1 MSAAKNLNVLVV
13 EDDDFQRL
21 ALVQMMLALG
31 ANEVLEAEDGE
42 QALALIRNSAR
53 VNLIL
58 CDLDMP
64 GMDGIEFMRHLGQ
77 ARSNAAVIINSAKGQ
92 SLMDSVVKMARG
104 YGVRFLGVIAKPTS
118 QAKIASLL
126 TNYEPPK
133 LPANHFPV
141 AEIEFS
147 LDEILSGIVN
157 KQIFP
162 FFQPKID
169 FETNLIIGA
178 EALAR
183 WDHPVH
189 GLIYPKVF
197 IKSLESNNEI
207 DGLTMLM
214 LEKSAIACQ
223 QWRKQGMD
231 LTVAVNISLVSLADV
246 RLADYVTNLVRGAGL
261 DPQYMVLEITESA
274 VMANMNSVLENVM
287 RLRMRG
293 FGLSIDDYGTGFSSL
308 QRLGQIPFTELKI
321 DQSFVSGCST
331 NPSVQTILESSIDMA
346 HRLNLKCVAEGVES
360 QADWDFLKSLHC
372 DVAQGYFIA
381 NPMDEA
387 LFLSYLATNYSAQS
401 ASCIAKNTPE
411 AADR

>member
-1 MSAAKNLNVLVV
+1 MPAAKSLNVLVV

-31 ANEVLEAEDGE
+31 ANEVLEAEDGG
-42 QALALIRNSAR
+42 QALALIRDSAG
-53 VNLIL
+53 VDLIL

-77 ARSNAAVIINSAKGQ
+77 VRSNAAVIINSAKGQ
-92 SLMDSVVKMARG
+92 SLMDSVVRMARG
-104 YGVRFLGVIAKPTS
+104 YGVRFLGVIAKPIS

-126 TNYEPPK
+126 VNYDPSKP
-133 LPANHFPV
+133 PANHSPLV
-141 AEIEFS
+141 EIDFS
-147 LDEILSGIVN
+147 LNEILSGIN
-157 KQIFP
+157 NNQLFP

-169 FETNLIIGA
+169 FKTNRVVGA

-183 WDHPVH
+183 WDHPAH

-197 IKSLESNNEI
+197 IKALESNDEI

-214 LEKSAIACQ
+214 LGKSAIACQ

-246 RLADYVTNLVRGAGL
+246 HLADSVTNLVRGVGL
-261 DPQYMVLEITESA
+261 DPQHMVLEITESA
-274 VMANMNSVLENVM
+274 VMADMSAALENLT

-331 NPSVQTILESSIDMA
+331 NLSAQAILESSINMA
-346 HRLNLKCVAEGVES
+346 HRLNLKCVAEGVET

-387 LFLSYLATNYSAQS
+387 LFLSYLATNHSA
-401 ASCIAKNTPE
+401 
-411 AADR
+411 